1 MILKFKRSLIILLI
15 MFTSSMYGLDLN
27 NVINGLAQ
35 NIRSEQNMT
44 SSSEQNENITSSKEK
59 SDCPSRLLKRG
70 DVKDINEAK
79 PWCDIEDKIYSYEDF
94 IKLRNASISPEE
106 IFKLKSF
113 GNYQDADNLIL
124 WKKNGFSVSEFGF
137 WQETIYGTT
146 TTLEDIILLRQ
157 SYSVDEIKEWRSLDV
172 YNNSSIEKL
181 KDYGI
186 NSINDA
192 RKWKEIGITNIRTLE
207 RWFEIGI
214 NTPEKL
220 KTWLN
225 IEPNLI
231 NNNETFNKVEKA
243 IKNGYT
249 TPESY
254 KSKVTIENKEKE
266 DAKKVC
272 KSWEEKA
279 HQMTFSLGIGDQ
291 IVSINGGVYTILN
304 VYQNTFLV
312 NIYGQNIYLQKSESI
327 PYNEI
332 KNSPNKYCLEK

>member
-1 MILKFKRSLIILLI
+1 MILKFKKSLITLLI

-35 NIRSEQNMT
+35 NIRSEQNVT

-59 SDCPSRLLKRG
+59 SDCSSRLLKRG

-186 NSINDA
+186 NSINDT

-243 IKNGYT
+243 IKNGYI

-254 KSKVTIENKEKE
+254 KLKVTTENKEKE
-266 DAKKVC
+266 DSKKVC
-272 KSWEEKA
+272 KNWEDKA

-291 IVSINGGVYTILN
+291 IVSKNGGVYTILN
-304 VYQNTFLV
+304 VYPNTFLV
-312 NIYGQNIYLQKSESI
+312 NVYGQNIYLQKSESI